1 MFVIK
6 KRPPVETESQIV
18 GQTNQPY
25 QSRNNVNETSYLKY
39 EDIPEEYRNS
49 IVEKFITP
57 IETKLNFT
65 FEKLH
70 SLGSKEALDI
80 IKRSMSTINGNL
92 KDISDNLD
100 RIRLAE
106 ARAGIADL
114 GLKGFEMSLKL
125 DKGLQLD
132 ITPDSEHYE
141 IFFNIVRKFIF
152 KYGGSE
158 WPPSINKYE
167 YFKYDNPSKELCCF
181 YWPLYGY
188 IKTLFHKDFKGDVDL
203 TDLFLLSKMRSYCK
217 DFFPQATPQ
226 KKQEQKSKS
235 QSQSRSQSGRRRRR
249 GGDPP
254 NRGRNRGR
262 QGQQNRGRQ
271 GQQNRG
277 RQGQQNRGKQGQQN
291 KKTQQTT
298 SSTGLSNKLISS
310 NSQGCNPG
318 KLSKVENSLKKAT
331 VALEKS
337 NVVLSVDGAKVSTN
351 EYDSLRQI
359 VHRYIRSRT
368 DKELIYGGKT
378 VEEFIK
384 EQNQGKIFT
393 YPADD
398 DSLEDKRAK
407 CKNLSIGGSE
417 PVILDPLTGTAFTY
431 SNLQRWFNPK
441 TKEITEQIPAQG
453 SRRAQTKKHTVKY
466 TDPCN
471 YIPHCISKF
480 QEKYPLPSPMWKLQQ
495 NELQGVRNRFMKL
508 LTFLLVSL
516 QKMYENIKRKN
527 IGDFSKN
534 EEMGKIQK
542 FYDELLLSI
551 EQERDQNKKQ
561 KMFHLRNS
569 VEAKFGDILKK

>member
-1 MFVIK
+1 MFVVK
-6 KRPPVETESQIV
+6 KRPPVETEHQIV
-18 GQTNQPY
+18 GQNNQPY
-25 QSRNNVNETSYLKY
+25 QSRNGVSETSYLKY
-39 EDIPEEYRNS
+39 EDIPEEYRNN

-70 SLGSKEALDI
+70 NLGSKEALDI
-80 IKRSMSTINGNL
+80 IKSSMTTINGNL

-141 IFFNIVRKFIF
+141 IFFNIVRKYVFS
-152 KYGGSE
+152 YNGSE
-158 WPPSINKYE
+158 WPPSINNHE
-167 YFKYDNPSKELCCF
+167 YFKYDSSSKELCCF

-188 IKTLFHKDFKGDVDL
+188 IKTLFHRDFKGDVDL

-217 DFFPQATPQ
+217 DFFPKAAPQ
-226 KKQEQKSKS
+226 QKREQKSQSQS

-254 NRGRNRGR
+254 NPGRNRGR

-277 RQGQQNRGKQGQQN
+277 RQGQPER
-291 KKTQQTT
+291 KTQPTT
-298 SSTGLSNKLISS
+298 STSTSLSNKLISS
-310 NSQGCNPG
+310 NSQGCNPA
-318 KLSKVENSLKKAT
+318 KLSKVESSLKKAT

-359 VHRYIRSRT
+359 VHRYIRNRT
-368 DKELIYGGKT
+368 DKELIYGGKS

-384 EQNQGKIFT
+384 EQNQGKTFT
-393 YPADD
+393 YPAEDE
-398 DSLEDKRAK
+398 SQEDKRAK
-407 CKNLSIGGSE
+407 CKNLSIGSSD

-431 SNLQRWFNPK
+431 SNLQNWFNPK
-441 TKEITEQIPAQG
+441 TKEITEPIPAQG
-453 SRRAQTKKHTVKY
+453 SRRAGTKKHTVKY

-495 NELQGVRNRFMKL
+495 DELQGVRNRFMKL

-534 EEMGKIQK
+534 EEVDKIQK

-551 EQERDQNKKQ
+551 EQERDQDKKQ
-561 KMFHLRNS
+561 KMTHLKNS
-569 VEAKFGDILKK
+569 VEARFGDLLKK